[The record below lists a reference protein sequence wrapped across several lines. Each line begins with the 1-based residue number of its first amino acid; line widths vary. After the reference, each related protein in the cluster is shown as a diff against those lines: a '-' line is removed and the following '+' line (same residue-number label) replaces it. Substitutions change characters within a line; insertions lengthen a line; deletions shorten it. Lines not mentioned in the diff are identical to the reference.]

1 MRLLTRNTRSL
12 LALVALAT
20 VAISACGD
28 DGVRPVVGNAQL
40 SGERIAFESNRDG
53 DWDIYDVF
61 ADGSRLRQLTSNGAR
76 DTDPTWSPDGSDI
89 IFTSDFLE
97 GAVQTRRV
105 EVDGKFEFQD
115 FEVTGEPEIF
125 SVDTGD
131 RTIRPLTDN
140 LIAVDGGPTW
150 SPDGS
155 LVAFHSDLKE
165 SGVFEIYTMSPD
177 GSSLKQ
183 LTNLGGTSWKPSWSP
198 GGRHLVFSNLSDSW
212 AIYSIGADG
221 TELTEIEGAGAG
233 WQPSWSPN
241 GEQITFSSNRDG
253 TWVIY
258 SMTPDGSAVT
268 ALTEVGFDSTNPVW
282 SPTGDRIAFASTRN
296 GAREIFIMDAAGGN
310 VSAIGQDGVP
320 ADWVDIP

>member
-155 LVAFHSDLKE
+155 LVAFHSDLEE

-183 LTNLGGTSWKPSWSP
+183 LTNLGGTRWKPSWSP

-258 SMTPDGSAVT
+258 SMTPDG
-268 ALTEVGFDSTNPVW
+268 
-282 SPTGDRIAFASTRN
+282 
-296 GAREIFIMDAAGGN
+296 
-310 VSAIGQDGVP
+310 
-320 ADWVDIP
+320 